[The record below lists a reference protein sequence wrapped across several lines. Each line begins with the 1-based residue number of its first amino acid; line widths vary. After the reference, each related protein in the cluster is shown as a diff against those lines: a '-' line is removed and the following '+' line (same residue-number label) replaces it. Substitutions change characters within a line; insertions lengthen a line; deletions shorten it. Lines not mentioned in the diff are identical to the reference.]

1 MSNNLKNLIIKV
13 QEYFKDFT
21 CYIELS
27 DFRSFLL
34 FTLTSQTPSNI
45 LAQMGFGGA
54 KDVISLPYNPIFN
67 IYYQK
72 INLIAS
78 GSLIVYIKSDPVK
91 DEFIIGKDDPIFK
104 NFLNANEISLAF
116 RGKEKF
122 IFPLVSDCSSFEI
135 NSNPTKLT
143 VKIDDYFHS
152 LESFLAIL
160 EPNVLFVM
168 DGKVE
173 SEPDLLFT
181 FNLMPQIPNEL
192 NQNVLKIDAFLDNDH
207 KTKDITYLKREEEY
221 TITYLK
227 NIKEISHAELYK
239 SSFSLVIHIKS
250 INKPF

>member
-1 MSNNLKNLIIKV
+1 MSNNLNNLIIKV
-13 QEYFKDFT
+13 EEYFKDFT

-54 KDVISLPYNPIFN
+54 KDVISLPYNPIFK

-91 DEFIIGKDDPIFK
+91 DEFIIEKDDPIFK

-122 IFPLVSDCSSFEI
+122 IFPLVSDCSSFEN
-135 NSNPTKLT
+135 NSEPIKLT
-143 VKIDDYFHS
+143 IVIDDYFHS

-160 EPNVLFVM
+160 EPNVLFVI
-168 DGKVE
+168 DGKDE

-181 FNLMPQIPNEL
+181 FNMMPEFPGKFKK
-192 NQNVLKIDAFLDNDH
+192 NVLKIDAFLDNDH
-207 KTKDITYLKREEEY
+207 KTKDITYLKREEDY
-221 TITYLK
+221 TLTYLK
-227 NIKEISHAELYK
+227 NIKEISHTELYK
-239 SSFSLVIHIKS
+239 SSFSLIIHIKS
-250 INKPF
+250 LNKPF

>member
-21 CYIELS
+21 SFIELS

-34 FTLTSQTPSNI
+34 FTLTSQIPSNI
-45 LAQMGFGGA
+45 LAQIGFGGA

-91 DEFIIGKDDPIFK
+91 DEFIIEKDDPIFK

-122 IFPLVSDCSSFEI
+122 IFPLISDCSSFES
-135 NSNPTKLT
+135 NSDPTKLT

-168 DGKVE
+168 DGKNE
-173 SEPDLLFT
+173 AEPDLLFT
-181 FNLMPQIPNEL
+181 FNMMPEFPRKLE
-192 NQNVLKIDAFLDNDH
+192 NVFKIDAFLDNDH
-207 KTKDITYLKREEEY
+207 KTKDITYLKREEDY
-221 TITYLK
+221 TLTYMK
-227 NIKEISHAELYK
+227 DIKEISHADLYK

-250 INKPF
+250 TNKPF